1 MKWSTSTALWQVAVR
16 AGLIIMCLSSV
27 SIGEASEIGPLS
39 SADKERL
46 DHLLRH
52 DCGSCHGMKMK
63 GGLGPSLLPEDLR
76 DHDEDSLVD
85 FILFGNPQK
94 AMPPWGELLKPHE
107 VRWIVRRLKDGG
119 PSEAAQ

>member
-1 MKWSTSTALWQVAVR
+1 MKWSTSTVLWQVAVR
-16 AGLIIMCLSSV
+16 AGLIIMCLSSASV
-27 SIGEASEIGPLS
+27 SAASEMGPLS
-39 SADKERL
+39 LADKERL

-52 DCGSCHGMKMK
+52 DCGSCHGMTMK

-76 DHDEDSLVD
+76 EHDEDSLVD

-107 VRWIVRRLKDGG
+107 VRWIVRRLKTGE
-119 PSEAAQ
+119 PSGVAQ